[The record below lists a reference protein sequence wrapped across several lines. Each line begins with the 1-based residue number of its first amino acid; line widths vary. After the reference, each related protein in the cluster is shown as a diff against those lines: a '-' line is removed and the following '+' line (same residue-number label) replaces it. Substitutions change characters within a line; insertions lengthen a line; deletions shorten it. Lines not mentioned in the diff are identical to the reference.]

1 MVVGTW
7 IGIADIFH
15 NPGKASLAVLMF
27 GLVFATF
34 VHTSTPHRLW
44 IASAYAGLMTE
55 DRVEYVRETVEVL
68 MKEQNSDYTTYER
81 RPSHPIPRSAS

>member
-1 MVVGTW
+1 MLG
-7 IGIADIFH
+7 
-15 NPGKASLAVLMF
+15 LA
-27 GLVFATF
+27 FATF

-44 IASAYAGLMTE
+44 IASAYADLMSE

-68 MKEQNSDYTTYER
+68 MKEQDSDYTDYER